1 MHALTRAGALLGS
14 VAVAVALGSC
24 GGDDGDGGTA
34 SNSTGGGGDK
44 EPLTVAL
51 VSHFGGPLASFGNDA
66 YSAWTLAAEEVNAKG
81 GVDGH
86 QVKIIKAETNGDP
99 AATLRAARAAVTR
112 DKVKYISGL
121 VTSGETGSLAP
132 QLAGMGA
139 VAIATI
145 AKDDSLT
152 GKSCSP
158 NLFRITTSAGMD
170 AAATPSLLPSLPEK
184 KWAVLA
190 VDILVGHS
198 AADDFKEEATKGGK
212 EVVSTQFS
220 PLGTTD
226 FGSYISKIKSSG
238 AEALFVIESGAD
250 AVAFVK
256 QGEQFKLFDQTKT
269 VVTQSML
276 AEPLFPAM
284 GDSIVGWYDRGSYM
298 QAIDNPLNTAFVDAW
313 KSKNDSQLWNVP
325 GDSYIGAQFLFEAV
339 RKAKSIDVEKV
350 KAAMNDLSLD
360 TVAGQLTMRPED
372 HQALRPTYVGQVVK
386 EGDTLGWKI
395 VETVPPSET
404 SPTANA
410 ECKMS

>member
-1 MHALTRAGALLGS
+1 METVVGAQAVPAV
-14 VAVAVALGSC
+14 VA
-24 GGDDGDGGTA
+24 
-34 SNSTGGGGDK
+34 DK

-66 YSAWTLAAEEVNAKG
+66 YSAWTLAADEVNAQG

-86 QVKIIKAETNGDP
+86 QVKIIKAETTGDP
-99 AATLRAARAAVTR
+99 AATLRAARSAVTR
-112 DKVKYISGL
+112 EKVKYMSGL

-158 NLFRITTSAGMD
+158 NMFRITTSAGMD
-170 AAATPSLLPSLPEK
+170 AAATPTLLPSLPEK

-198 AADDFKEEATKGGK
+198 AADDFKEEATKSGK
-212 EVVSTQFS
+212 QVVSTQFS

-284 GDSIVGWYDRGSYM
+284 GDTIVGWYDRGSYM
-298 QAIDNPLNTAFVDAW
+298 QAIDTPKNAAFVDSW
-313 KSKNDSQLWNVP
+313 SKKYDSNLWNVP

-350 KAAMNDLSLD
+350 KAAMNTLSLD
-360 TVAGQLTMRPED
+360 TIAGKLTMRPED

-386 EGDTLGWKI
+386 KGGDLGWKI
-395 VETVPPSET
+395 VETVPPEKT
-404 SPTANA
+404 SPTANP
-410 ECKMS
+410 ECKMP